1 MAKFVKAS
9 EDIQELV
16 QKVAEERDLDNY
28 IDFETIHFGKLKEV
42 ISVMKASASAEY
54 LSNREDL
61 VLVMIREDVF
71 DKVDEKTKMMWIRM
85 GLDQVAYDSEKDKVV
100 IGAPSITVPVGFYE
114 KYKDEAVK
122 AALLAKYTI
131 AQIEDEEKE
140 KKAQEKANKKGKKK
154 KGDE

>member
-1 MAKFVKAS
+1 MAKFIKAS
-9 EDIQELV
+9 EDTQELV
-16 QKVAEERDLDNY
+16 EKVAEERDLTSY

-42 ISVMKASASAEY
+42 ITVMKASASAEY

-85 GLDQVAYDSEKDKVV
+85 GLDQVSYDSEKDKVV
-100 IGAPSITVPVGFYE
+100 IGTPSITIPVGFYE

-131 AQIEDEEKE
+131 AQVEDELRD
-140 KKAQEKANKKGKKK
+140 KKNQEKAKKGKKK
-154 KGDE
+154 EEKD